1 MVIIRLQRQEQG
13 VLYNVFRKEA
23 ALMSVKETK
32 LVFKRFKRKAVSF
45 DKEDTLSKGWYVQR
59 ITANSLGVRTF
70 GISGN

>member
-32 LVFKRFKRKAVSF
+32 LVFKRFKRKAVSVLTKKILCPK
-45 DKEDTLSKGWYVQR
+45 DGMSKE
-59 ITANSLGVRTF
+59 
-70 GISGN
+70 